1 MSVFGYYG
9 WYRAFWGVLLV
20 YQIKKQKIM
29 GVLQNVIRE
38 IGDIVNRLSV
48 SSKEKQKIQEEI
60 QSLVYR
66 YKSELVREQSAAV
79 GEEARGNWLQRSWR
93 PIVML
98 AFALVILSG
107 MFMESTLLS
116 DSSRLWDLL
125 EIGLGG
131 YVIGRSGEKVTDCL
145 LSRKWK

>member
-1 MSVFGYYG
+1 
-9 WYRAFWGVLLV
+9 
-20 YQIKKQKIM
+20 M

-93 PIVML
+93 PLVML
-98 AFALVILSG
+98 VFALIVLVGTFTTLPILSD
-107 MFMESTLLS
+107 T
-116 DSSRLWDLL
+116 SRFWDLL

-131 YVIGRSGEKVTDCL
+131 YVVGRSGEKIMQSLT
-145 LSRKWK
+145 RKTRSF

>member
-1 MSVFGYYG
+1 MS
-9 WYRAFWGVLLV
+9 
-20 YQIKKQKIM
+20 
-29 GVLQNVIRE
+29 VLQNVVRE
-38 IGDIVNRLSV
+38 IGGIVGRLSV

-60 QSLVYR
+60 QALVYR

-93 PIVML
+93 PVVML
-98 AFALVILSG
+98 AFVVVILSG
-107 MFMESTLLS
+107 MFTESALLS
-116 DSSRLWDLL
+116 DGSRLWDML

-131 YVIGRSGEKVTDCL
+131 YVIGRGGEQVADRL

>member
-1 MSVFGYYG
+1 
-9 WYRAFWGVLLV
+9 
-20 YQIKKQKIM
+20 M

-48 SSKEKQKIQEEI
+48 SSK
-60 QSLVYR
+60 
-66 YKSELVREQSAAV
+66 AV

-131 YVIGRSGEKVTDCL
+131 YVIGRSGEKVTESL

>member
-1 MSVFGYYG
+1 
-9 WYRAFWGVLLV
+9 
-20 YQIKKQKIM
+20 M

-79 GEEARGNWLQRSWR
+79 GESPGKLVAE
-93 PIVML
+93 VL
-98 AFALVILSG
+98 ASYRDVGVRVGDFVGDVHGI
-107 MFMESTLLS
+107 
-116 DSSRLWDLL
+116 D
-125 EIGLGG
+125 
-131 YVIGRSGEKVTDCL
+131 VTV
-145 LSRKWK
+145 R